1 MKNYILIFFLFISFS
16 SFSQTAEKKIVQ
28 FSGVIY
34 DLDSNTVVPY
44 VNIMN
49 KTTNEKYNANYK
61 GYFSFVAH
69 EGDSLQFTSVGYQKL
84 AMIIPSNLNENKF
97 TIILKLKADNI
108 MLPMVRV
115 FPWAST
121 DEFKKDFLTMKFAD
135 DDLALA
141 KKNLASENFRI
152 LMLNL
157 PRDGAENNSLS
168 FYNNHQAL
176 INKTGV
182 QTNPLLN
189 PFAWAAFI
197 KQIAEGNKNK
207 NKN

>member
-1 MKNYILIFFLFISFS
+1 MKWYALILLCIGCFRGYA
-16 SFSQTAEKKIVQ
+16 QKDEKKIIQ

-44 VNIMN
+44 VNIN
-49 KTTNEKYNANYK
+49 NLTRNQTFSSNYK
-61 GYFSFVAH
+61 GYFSFVAY
-69 EGDSLQFTSVGYQKL
+69 EGDSLVFSSVGYKK
-84 AMIIPSNLNENKF
+84 MEIDIPQSLEENKF

-135 DDLALA
+135 DDLAIA
-141 KKNLASENFRI
+141 RKNLASENFRI

-157 PRDGAENNSLS
+157 PRDAAENSGLS
-168 FYNNHQAL
+168 FINNHQSL
-176 INKTGV
+176 INKNGV

-197 KQIAEGNKNK
+197 KQISEGNKSRSK
-207 NKN
+207 N